1 MPRIQNAEKR
11 PKSESK
17 YDLFSNFEEKRIN
30 ERTLFFFYYT
40 ARKMPVQDFLWKNLS
55 EKSFLCYS
63 HVMKNENTDHFA
75 EGMIT
80 ITAKGIG
87 YVKVDDSEEEDI
99 EIGESFLNTAL
110 HGDRVRV
117 FLHPEKESQRQTGE
131 VTEILLRGKMTF
143 IGKIERKGN
152 LVFLI
157 PDDRHMY
164 RDIFIPNE
172 RSQNAANGQKVFAR
186 ITEWANPKKSP
197 SGEVIKIIGNPGE
210 HETEI
215 EAIILEKG
223 FQVGFPANVLA
234 ESEAISGSIT
244 EAEIAK
250 RRDMRKVTTF
260 TIDPFDAKDFDDA
273 ISFEILPNGDFEVG
287 VHIADVS
294 HFVTPGTALDKEA
307 RYRGTSVYLVDR
319 CIPMLPERLSNDLCS
334 LNANQ
339 DKLAFSAIFTIGK
352 SDAEPGKQVEVKK
365 QWFGKT
371 VIHSDR
377 RFTYEEAQEVLE
389 TGHGDY
395 PDELRAL
402 NALAKNMSAGR
413 YREGAISFEQDEIKI
428 LLDENGV
435 PVKIVKKQ
443 RKDAHKLVEEFMLLA
458 NKKVAEYIARIGKQE
473 EKLFVYRIHNEP
485 DKERIRTLAIFLKT
499 LGFELKLDETGG
511 VSTKSLN
518 DILNA
523 TEGGPFQNIV
533 HTSALRTM
541 SKAIY
546 STKNVGHF
554 GLGFEHYTHFTSPI
568 RRYPDILSHRL
579 LFAHLNQEN
588 IPDEA
593 WHDYEAMLVY
603 ATEREIFATDAERAS
618 IKWKQVQYMETKV
631 GQEFDATITG
641 VTDWGIYVEENETK
655 AEGMIRM
662 RDLSDD
668 FYILDEKNYR
678 LVGKN
683 KKKTFA
689 LGDPIKVKLVRAN
702 VEERLL
708 DFGLVA

>member
-1 MPRIQNAEKR
+1 MIKEDRRKHDLPIPFGGKDRRR
-11 PKSESK
+11 PEAH
-17 YDLFSNFEEKRIN
+17 Y
-30 ERTLFFFYYT
+30 
-40 ARKMPVQDFLWKNLS
+40 V
-55 EKSFLCYS
+55 
-63 HVMKNENTDHFA
+63 
-75 EGMIT
+75 EGTIA
-80 ITAKGIG
+80 ITAKGTG
-87 YVKVDDSEEEDI
+87 YVRVDDSEDEDI
-99 EIGESFLNTAL
+99 EIGQKFLNTAL
-110 HGDRVRV
+110 HGDRVRA
-117 FLHPEKESQRQTGE
+117 FLHPEKEGERQSGE
-131 VTEILLRGKMTF
+131 VTEILLRSKMTF

-152 LVFLI
+152 LVFLL

-164 RDIFIPNE
+164 TDIFIPNE
-172 RSQNAANGQKVFAR
+172 RSQNAENGQKVFAR
-186 ITEWANPKKSP
+186 ITDWTNPKKNP
-197 SGEVIKIIGNPGE
+197 SGEVIKIIGRPGE
-210 HETEI
+210 HETEM
-215 EAIILEKG
+215 EAIVLEKG
-223 FQVGFPANVLA
+223 FESTFTPAVLA
-234 ESEAISGSIT
+234 SAEEVSGQIT
-244 EAEIAK
+244 EDEIAK
-250 RRDMRKVTTF
+250 RRDMRKIATF

-273 ISFEILPNGDFEVG
+273 ISFEIAENGDFEVG

-319 CIPMLPERLSNDLCS
+319 CIPMLPERLSNELCS
-334 LNANQ
+334 LKP
-339 DKLAFSAIFTIGK
+339 DEDRLAFSAIFTIDK
-352 SDAEPGKQVEVKK
+352 NAAESGSHVDVKK

-389 TGHGDY
+389 GKSTEY
-395 PDELRAL
+395 ADELLML
-402 NALAKNMSAGR
+402 NALAKNMTEAR
-413 YREGAISFEQDEIKI
+413 YKEGAISFETEEIKI

-435 PVKIVKKQ
+435 PVKIVKKA

-485 DKERIRTLAIFLKT
+485 DKERIRTLAVFLKT
-499 LGFELKLDETGG
+499 LGFDLPVNEDGG
-511 VSTKSLN
+511 VSTKDLN
-518 DILNA
+518 DVLA
-523 TEGGPFQNIV
+523 QTEGGPFQNIV

-546 STKNVGHF
+546 STKNIGHF

-579 LFAHLNQEN
+579 LFMHLNDQD

-618 IKWKQVQYMETKV
+618 IKWKQVQYMETKE
-631 GQEFDATITG
+631 GQEFTATITG
-641 VTDWGIYVEENETK
+641 VTEWGIYVEEKETRS
-655 AEGMIRM
+655 EGLIRM

-668 FYILDEKNYR
+668 FYVLDQKNYC
-678 LVGKN
+678 LTGKHT
-683 KKKTFA
+683 KKKYS
-689 LGDPIKVKLVRAN
+689 LGDELKVKLVRAN

-708 DFGLVA
+708 DFTVVS

>member
-1 MPRIQNAEKR
+1 MMKVLCSSLIIPYENPHLKIFCGK
-11 PKSESK
+11 
-17 YDLFSNFEEKRIN
+17 
-30 ERTLFFFYYT
+30 T
-40 ARKMPVQDFLWKNLS
+40 LS

-63 HVMKNENTDHFA
+63 VVMNNENANHFM
-75 EGMIT
+75 EGIIT
-80 ITAKGIG
+80 VTAKGIG
-87 YVKVDDSEEEDI
+87 YVKVVDSEEEDI
-99 EIGESFLNTAL
+99 EIGEAFLNTAL
-110 HGDRVRV
+110 HGDRVKV
-117 FLHPEKESQRQTGE
+117 FLHPEKEGQRQTGE
-131 VTEILLRGKMTF
+131 VVEVLMRSKMTF

-152 LVFLI
+152 IIFLI
-157 PDDRHMY
+157 ADDRHMY
-164 RDIFIPNE
+164 RDIFIPVE
-172 RSQNAANGQKVFAR
+172 KSQNVENGQKAFAK
-186 ITEWANPKKSP
+186 IVEWTNPKKSP
-197 SGEVIKIIGNPGE
+197 SGEIIKIIGKPGE

-223 FQVGFPANVLA
+223 FQVGFPPNVTA
-234 ESEAISGSIT
+234 EAEAISGKIT
-244 EAEIAK
+244 PEEIAK
-250 RRDMRKVTTF
+250 RRDMRGIATF

-273 ISFEILPNGDFEVG
+273 ISFETLPNGDYEIG

-294 HFVTPGTALDKEA
+294 HFVVPGTALDKEA

-334 LNANQ
+334 LNEHQ
-339 DKLAFSAIFTIGK
+339 DKLAFSAIFTVDK
-352 SDAEPGKQVEVKK
+352 NAVEPGKHVEVKE

-389 TGHGDY
+389 AKSGDY
-395 PDELRAL
+395 AQELLSL
-402 NALAKNMSAGR
+402 NALAKNMNVRR
-413 YREGAISFEQDEIKI
+413 YQEGAISFEQDEIKI
-428 LLDENGV
+428 LLGEHGV
-435 PVKIVKKQ
+435 PIKIVKKQ

-499 LGFELKLDETGG
+499 LGFDLKLDETGS

-518 DILNA
+518 DILGA

-568 RRYPDILSHRL
+568 RRYPDVLSHRL
-579 LFAHLNQEN
+579 LFAHLNKQE

-641 VTDWGIYVEENETK
+641 VTEWGIYVEEKETRS
-655 AEGMIRM
+655 EGLIRM

-668 FYILDEKNYR
+668 FYILDEKNYC
-678 LVGKN
+678 LIGKN
-683 KKKTFA
+683 KKKKYA
-689 LGDPIKVKLVRAN
+689 LGDPIRVKLVRAN
-702 VEERLL
+702 VEDRLL
-708 DFGLVA
+708 DFGMVS

>member
-1 MPRIQNAEKR
+1 MKVLCSPLIIPYENPHLKIFCG
-11 PKSESK
+11 K
-17 YDLFSNFEEKRIN
+17 
-30 ERTLFFFYYT
+30 T
-40 ARKMPVQDFLWKNLS
+40 LS

-63 HVMKNENTDHFA
+63 VVMNNENANHFM
-75 EGMIT
+75 EGIIT
-80 ITAKGIG
+80 VTAKGIG
-87 YVKVDDSEEEDI
+87 YVKVVDSEEEDI
-99 EIGESFLNTAL
+99 EIGEAFLNTAL
-110 HGDRVRV
+110 HGDRVKV
-117 FLHPEKESQRQTGE
+117 FLHPEKEGQRQTGE
-131 VTEILLRGKMTF
+131 VVEVLMRSKMTF

-152 LVFLI
+152 IIFLI
-157 PDDRHMY
+157 ADDRHMY
-164 RDIFIPNE
+164 RDIFIPVE
-172 RSQNAANGQKVFAR
+172 KSQNVENGQKAFAK
-186 ITEWANPKKSP
+186 IVEWTNPKKSP
-197 SGEVIKIIGNPGE
+197 SGEIIKIIGKPGE

-223 FQVGFPANVLA
+223 FQVGFPPNVTA
-234 ESEAISGSIT
+234 EAEAISGKIT
-244 EAEIAK
+244 PEEIAK
-250 RRDMRKVTTF
+250 RRDMRGIATF

-273 ISFEILPNGDFEVG
+273 ISFETLPNGDYEIG

-294 HFVTPGTALDKEA
+294 HFVVPGTALDKEA

-334 LNANQ
+334 LNEHQ
-339 DKLAFSAIFTIGK
+339 DKLAFSAIFTVDK
-352 SDAEPGKQVEVKK
+352 NAVEPGKHVEVKE

-389 TGHGDY
+389 AKSGDY
-395 PDELRAL
+395 AQELLSL
-402 NALAKNMSAGR
+402 NALAKNMNVRR
-413 YREGAISFEQDEIKI
+413 YQEGAISFEQDEIKI
-428 LLDENGV
+428 LLGEHGV
-435 PVKIVKKQ
+435 PIKIVKKQ

-499 LGFELKLDETGG
+499 LGFDLKLDETGS

-518 DILNA
+518 DILGA

-568 RRYPDILSHRL
+568 RRYPDVLSHRL
-579 LFAHLNQEN
+579 LFAHLNKQE

-641 VTDWGIYVEENETK
+641 VTEWGIYVEEKETRS
-655 AEGMIRM
+655 EGLIRM

-668 FYILDEKNYR
+668 FYILDEKNYC
-678 LVGKN
+678 LIGKN
-683 KKKTFA
+683 KKKKYA
-689 LGDPIKVKLVRAN
+689 LGDPIRVKLVRAN
-702 VEERLL
+702 VEDRLL
-708 DFGLVA
+708 DFGMVS

>member
-1 MPRIQNAEKR
+1 
-11 PKSESK
+11 
-17 YDLFSNFEEKRIN
+17 
-30 ERTLFFFYYT
+30 
-40 ARKMPVQDFLWKNLS
+40 
-55 EKSFLCYS
+55 
-63 HVMKNENTDHFA
+63 MKNENANHFA

-87 YVKVDDSEEEDI
+87 YVKVDDSEQEDI
-99 EIGESFLNTAL
+99 EIGQMFLNTAL

-117 FLHPEKESQRQTGE
+117 FLHPEKEGQRQTGE

-152 LVFLI
+152 LVFLVA
-157 PDDRHMY
+157 DDRHMY
-164 RDIFIPNE
+164 TDIYIPHE
-172 RSQNAANGQKVFAR
+172 KSQDAQNGQKAFVR
-186 ITEWANPKKSP
+186 IIDWTNPKKNP
-197 SGEVIKIIGNPGE
+197 SGEVIKVIGNPGE

-223 FQVGFPANVLA
+223 FELGFTPEVLA
-234 ESEAISGSIT
+234 NAESISGIIT
-244 EAEIAK
+244 AEEIAK
-250 RRDMRKVTTF
+250 RRDMRAITTF

-273 ISFEILPNGDFEVG
+273 ISFETLPNGDYEIG

-307 RYRGTSVYLVDR
+307 RLRGTSVYLVDR

-334 LNANQ
+334 LKPNE
-339 DKLAFSAIFTIGK
+339 DRLAFSAIFTVDKNCVKEGTH
-352 SDAEPGKQVEVKK
+352 VEVKK

-389 TGHGDY
+389 GKQGGY
-395 PDELRAL
+395 PEELLAL
-402 NALAKNMSAGR
+402 NAIAKNMTKAR
-413 YREGAISFEQDEIKI
+413 YQEGAISFEQDEIKI
-428 LLDENGV
+428 ILDENGV
-435 PVKIVKKQ
+435 PVKIIKKQ

-458 NKKVAEYIARIGKQE
+458 NKKVAEYIAHIGKAE

-485 DKERIRTLAIFLKT
+485 DKERIRTLAVFLKT
-499 LGFELKLDETGG
+499 LGFTLKLDENGG
-511 VSTKSLN
+511 VSTRDLN
-518 DILNA
+518 DILSA
-523 TEGGPFQNIV
+523 TEGGPFHNLV

-546 STKNVGHF
+546 STKNVGHY

-568 RRYPDILSHRL
+568 RRYPDVLSHRL
-579 LFAHLNQEN
+579 LFAHLKQEE
-588 IPDEA
+588 IPDSA

-631 GQEFDATITG
+631 GQEFEATITG
-641 VTDWGIYVEENETK
+641 VTEWGIYVEEKETRSD
-655 AEGMIRM
+655 GMIRM

-668 FYILDEKNYR
+668 FYILDEKNYC
-678 LVGKN
+678 LIGKN
-683 KKKTFA
+683 KKKKYA
-689 LGDPIKVKLVRAN
+689 LGDVLKVKLTKAN
-702 VEERLL
+702 VEDRQL
-708 DFGLVA
+708 DFAVIS

>member
-1 MPRIQNAEKR
+1 MKVLCSPLIIPYEK
-11 PKSESK
+11 
-17 YDLFSNFEEKRIN
+17 
-30 ERTLFFFYYT
+30 
-40 ARKMPVQDFLWKNLS
+40 ARLKIFCGKTLS

-63 HVMKNENTDHFA
+63 VIMNNENHFV

-80 ITAKGIG
+80 VTANGIG
-87 YVKVDDSEEEDI
+87 YVKVVDSEEEDI
-99 EIGESFLNTAL
+99 EIGEAFLNTAL
-110 HGDRVRV
+110 HGDRVKV
-117 FLHPEKESQRQTGE
+117 FLHPEKEGQRQTGE
-131 VTEILLRGKMTF
+131 VTEVLMRNKMTF

-152 LVFLI
+152 IIFLI
-157 PDDRHMY
+157 ADDRHMY
-164 RDIFIPNE
+164 RDIFIPVE
-172 RSQNAANGQKVFAR
+172 KSQNVENGQKAFAK
-186 ITEWANPKKSP
+186 IVEWTNPKKSP
-197 SGEVIKIIGNPGE
+197 SGEIIKIIGKPGE

-223 FQVGFPANVLA
+223 FQVGFPPNVTA
-234 ESEAISGSIT
+234 EAEAISGKIT
-244 EAEIAK
+244 PEEIAK
-250 RRDMRKVTTF
+250 RRDMRGIATF

-273 ISFEILPNGDFEVG
+273 ISFETLPNGDYEIG

-294 HFVTPGTALDKEA
+294 HFVVPGTALDKEA

-334 LNANQ
+334 LNEHQ
-339 DKLAFSAIFTIGK
+339 DKLAFSAIFTVDK
-352 SDAEPGKQVEVKK
+352 NAVEPGKHVEVKK

-389 TGHGDY
+389 AKNGDY
-395 PDELRAL
+395 AQELLSL
-402 NALAKNMSAGR
+402 NALAKNLNTVR
-413 YREGAISFEQDEIKI
+413 YQEGAISFEQDEIKI
-428 LLDENGV
+428 LLDEHGV
-435 PVKIVKKQ
+435 PIKIVKKQ

-499 LGFELKLDETGG
+499 LGFDLKLDETGS

-518 DILNA
+518 DILGA

-568 RRYPDILSHRL
+568 RRYPDVLSHRL

-588 IPDEA
+588 IPDSA

-641 VTDWGIYVEENETK
+641 VTEWGIYVEEKETRS
-655 AEGMIRM
+655 EGLIRM

-668 FYILDEKNYR
+668 FYILDEKNYC
-678 LVGKN
+678 LIGKN
-683 KKKTFA
+683 KKKKYA
-689 LGDPIKVKLVRAN
+689 LGDPIRVKLVRAN
-702 VEERLL
+702 VEDRLL
-708 DFGLVA
+708 DFGMVS